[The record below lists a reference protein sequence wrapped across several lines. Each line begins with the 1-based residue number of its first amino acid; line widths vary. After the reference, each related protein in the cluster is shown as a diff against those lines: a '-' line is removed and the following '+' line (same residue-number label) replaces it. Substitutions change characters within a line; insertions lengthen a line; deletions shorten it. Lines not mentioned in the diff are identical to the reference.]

1 MLADLV
7 GSVPPDPRQGINAPL
22 VATQSPGGRTRD
34 LATYLEHVGAC
45 DVFFPT
51 NFDHLARLDAFARAR
66 TGGGTKRLENGSKRL
81 ENGSKRH
88 ENGGSSRPS
97 KRSARVVTTREF
109 MRAHADLGATATGS
123 GYNPLTQ
130 DFANTKFFLS

>member
-1 MLADLV
+1 MFADLV

-22 VATQSPGGRTRD
+22 VATQSPGGRTED

-66 TGGGTKRLENGSKRL
+66 TDGGTKRLENGS
-81 ENGSKRH
+81 
-88 ENGGSSRPS
+88 SSRLS